1 MENQNSNKETLIL
14 GLKLLI
20 ITAIAGLVLS
30 CAYVGTKSRIDEQ
43 NVKANNEAMNQVLPS
58 AKEFAKIAAQEVKEG
73 EKVDKVLPKE
83 NSIVEVNK
91 GQNGSEVTGYAIK
104 VETKG
109 YGGKIEMMVGIS
121 NQGKLDGIKILNHS
135 ETPGL
140 GAKAPEPSFSDQYKG
155 KEIKT
160 PLEVV
165 KGKASKENDIAA
177 ITGATITSKAV
188 TKGVNEAVEYYNK
201 ELKGG
206 QK

>member
-1 MENQNSNKETLIL
+1 MENQNSNKETLML

-20 ITAIAGLVLS
+20 ITAIAGLVLGWAHKITS
-30 CAYVGTKSRIDEQ
+30 EPIEKQ
-43 NVKANNEAMNQVLPS
+43 NIKTNNEAMNQVLPS
-58 AKEFAKIAAQEVKEG
+58 AKEFDKIAAQEVKNG

-83 NSIVEVNK
+83 NPIVEVNK
-91 GQNGSEVTGYAIK
+91 GQNGSKVEGYAIK

-121 NQGKLDGIKILNHS
+121 NQGKLDGIKILSHS

-155 KEIKT
+155 KQIKT
-160 PLEVV
+160 PLKVV
-165 KGKASKENDIAA
+165 KGTASKDNEIAA
-177 ITGATITSKAV
+177 ITGATITSRAV
-188 TKGVNEAVEYYNK
+188 TKGVNEAIEYYNK

>member
-1 MENQNSNKETLIL
+1 MENQNSNKETLML

-20 ITAIAGLVLS
+20 ITAIAGLIL
-30 CAYVGTKSRIDEQ
+30 GWIHQITLEPIEKQ
-43 NVKANNEAMNQVLPS
+43 NVKTNNEAMNEVLPS
-58 AKEFAKIAAQEVKEG
+58 AKEFAKIAAKEVKEG
-73 EKVDKVLPKE
+73 EKVEKVLPKE

-91 GQNGSEVTGYAIK
+91 GQNGSEVAGYAIK

-121 NQGKLDGIKILNHS
+121 NEGKLDGIKILNHS

-140 GAKAPEPSFSDQYKG
+140 GAKAPEPAFSDQYKG
-155 KEIKT
+155 KAINA
-160 PLEVV
+160 PLEVI
-165 KGKASKENDIAA
+165 KGTASKDNEIAA

>member
-1 MENQNSNKETLIL
+1 MENQNSNKETLML

-20 ITAIAGLVLS
+20 ITAIAGLVLGW
-30 CAYVGTKSRIDEQ
+30 AHKVTLEPIDKQ
-43 NVKANNEAMNQVLPS
+43 NIKTNNEAMNQVLPS

-121 NQGKLDGIKILNHS
+121 NQGKVDGIKILNHS

-155 KEIKT
+155 KAIKT

-165 KGKASKENDIAA
+165 KGTASKDNEISA
-177 ITGATITSKAV
+177 ITGATITSRAV

>member
-1 MENQNSNKETLIL
+1 MENQNSNKETLML

-20 ITAIAGLVLS
+20 ITAIAGLVLGW
-30 CAYVGTKSRIDEQ
+30 AYKITLEPINNQ
-43 NVKANNEAMNQVLPS
+43 NIKTNNEAMNEVLPS
-58 AKEFAKIAAQEVKEG
+58 AKEFAKIAAQEVKPG
-73 EKVDKVLPKE
+73 EKVDKQLQKDSPV
-83 NSIVEVNK
+83 IEVNK
-91 GQNGSEVTGYAIK
+91 GQNSGKVAGYAIK
-104 VETKG
+104 VGTKG

-121 NQGKLDGIKILNHS
+121 NGGKVEGIKILSHN

-140 GAKAPEPSFSDQYKG
+140 GAKAPEPDFSDQYKG

-188 TKGVNEAVEYYNK
+188 TKGVNDAIEYYNK